1 MPVSRNQPSPQRQS
15 VLTFVSP
22 NVQDLLFFETVDAQR
37 VGKVPPPYGT
47 AHPDTVNYPNHI
59 LAYVKQADPSGQL
72 YFYYYVNSR
81 SSQDEYNFEFSQASL
96 GQTKF
101 DTVTRTYVELRS
113 EFTEDSTAHAAGA
126 DMPIAPTSANFEGK
140 GYKLVSRDQK
150 RIGEQELDGVFVVEQ
165 RTYYDFTPIKTISWD
180 NLSQYNLK
188 QTVTYHYRGEN
199 ISELNSQTGFDG
211 SGNAVPI
218 TIEALFG
225 KTNARYWKAQTND
238 KPISPSANVRVAS
251 YREARQLST
260 DWFEVIKKETVAGNP
275 QGTVVNGVG
284 QIAVSSYNTA
294 MNHTFPPVLS
304 DIKVVAWEKHDG
316 QLTTFVEYVMDPE
329 AFRGS
334 CNTKVDVTWSAGPH
348 AGLNVQNFEPKSIQF
363 GTPYVEI
370 NIPPCLMGG
379 GVLKAS
385 SGTED
390 PVYKFTTYEIELPT
404 TNPSSIPETHVA
416 RDTQE
421 PARGGYMR
429 TKWTVSKPSSGGM
442 SQPEF
447 GGYTLENNTGE

>member
-1 MPVSRNQPSPQRQS
+1 MPIQRNQPSPQRQS

-37 VGKVPPPYGT
+37 VGKTPPAYGT

-59 LAYVKQADPSGQL
+59 LAYVKQADPNGQL

-81 SSQDEYNFEFSQASL
+81 SSQDDYNFEFSQSSL
-96 GQTKF
+96 GTTKF
-101 DTVTRTYVELRS
+101 STVTRTYVELRS
-113 EFTEDSTAHAAGA
+113 EFKEDDTTRIAGA
-126 DMPIAPTSANFEGK
+126 DMPVAPASANFAGK

-165 RTYYDFTPIKTISWD
+165 RTYLDFSPIKTVSWD
-180 NLSQYNLK
+180 NLSQYNLT
-188 QTVTYHYRGEN
+188 QTVTYHHRGETIVEAN
-199 ISELNSQTGFDG
+199 TSTNQSIESLVSD
-211 SGNAVPI
+211 SG
-218 TIEALFG
+218 
-225 KTNARYWKAQTND
+225 ARYWKSQTRD
-238 KPISPSANVRVAS
+238 TTSSPAIRIAS

-260 DWFEVIKKETVAGNP
+260 DWFEVIKKETVAGLAN
-275 QGTVVNGVG
+275 GSVVDGVG
-284 QIAVSSYNTA
+284 NITVSTYLTA

-304 DIKVVAWEKHDG
+304 DIKIIPWEKHDG
-316 QLTTFVEYVMDPE
+316 QLTTFIEYVMDPE

-334 CNTKVDVTWSAGPH
+334 CKTEVAITWSAAPFGD
-348 AGLNVQNFEPKSIQF
+348 LNVQNFEPKSISF

-370 NIPPCLMGG
+370 NIPPCLMNGG
-379 GVLKAS
+379 FLEAS

-390 PVYKFTTYEIELPT
+390 PIYKYTTYEVDLPT
-404 TNPSSIPETHVA
+404 TNPPSIPATHVA

-429 TKWTVSKPSSGGM
+429 TKWTVHKPAANGM
-442 SQPEF
+442 
-447 GGYTLENNTGE
+447 

>member
-1 MPVSRNQPSPQRQS
+1 
-15 VLTFVSP
+15 
-22 NVQDLLFFETVDAQR
+22 VQDLLFFETVDAQR

-81 SSQDEYNFEFSQASL
+81 SSQDEYNFEFSQSSL

-101 DTVTRTYVELRS
+101 STVTRTYVELRS

-165 RTYYDFTPIKTISWD
+165 RTYYDFSPIKTVSWD
-180 NLSQYNLK
+180 NLSQYNLR
-188 QTVTYHYRGEN
+188 QTVTYHHRGEEIVESN
-199 ISELNSQTGFDG
+199 TNTNQS
-211 SGNAVPI
+211 
-218 TIEALFG
+218 IESLIN
-225 KTNARYWKAQTND
+225 TPTARYWKAQTSD
-238 KPISPSANVRVAS
+238 TTLSPSASIRVAS

-260 DWFEVIKKETVAGNP
+260 DWFEVIKKETVAGAPN
-275 QGTVVNGVG
+275 GSVVDGVG
-284 QIAVSSYNTA
+284 NIRVSVYSTA

-304 DIKVVAWEKHDG
+304 DIDIIAWEKHDG

-334 CNTKVDVTWSAGPH
+334 CKTDVEVTWSASPH
-348 AGLNVQNFEPKSIQF
+348 TGLSVQNFEPKSLQF

-379 GVLKAS
+379 GILQAS

-390 PVYKFTTYEIELPT
+390 PIYKYTSYEVEIPT
-404 TNPSSIPETHVA
+404 TSPSSIPATHVA

-421 PARGGYMR
+421 PARGGFMR
-429 TKWTVSKPSSGGM
+429 TKWTVHKPASNGM
-442 SQPEF
+442 
-447 GGYTLENNTGE
+447 